1 VVRAHP
7 TVPPLRISPLSQ
19 QLTDRPDVFAPP
31 KIQKALQMALRM
43 VELVRAKGG
52 GFIARK
58 GIPADVRDDYERL
71 YGVRWE
77 AQLRIPSGTPIPFA
91 KSQHGEWLAEIETR
105 IAALRAQRNGE
116 GQPLTRL
123 NAIALAGRWYVW
135 FVKQHEAN
143 PGPAKCGR
151 SSTPRRP
158 TATTKA
164 LIWTALQPGCNFP
177 KVDVRRNGGRWQTR
191 P

>member
-1 VVRAHP
+1 
-7 TVPPLRISPLSQ
+7 
-19 QLTDRPDVFAPP
+19 
-31 KIQKALQMALRM
+31 MALRM

-58 GIPADVRDDYERL
+58 GIPADVRDDYGRL

-105 IAALRAQRNGE
+105 IAALRAHRNGE

-143 PGPAKCGR
+143 PGPAKYWREFGDHLVWKVIYSEAPDSYHADSARCRPPFRNDLAHR
-151 SSTPRRP
+151 SDLMSPTIPR
-158 TATTKA
+158 
-164 LIWTALQPGCNFP
+164 
-177 KVDVRRNGGRWQTR
+177 
-191 P
+191 

>member
-1 VVRAHP
+1 
-7 TVPPLRISPLSQ
+7 
-19 QLTDRPDVFAPP
+19 
-31 KIQKALQMALRM
+31 MALRM

-105 IAALRAQRNGE
+105 IAALRAHGNGE
-116 GQPLTRL
+116 GQPLGLTL
-123 NAIALAGRWYVW
+123 
-135 FVKQHEAN
+135 
-143 PGPAKCGR
+143 
-151 SSTPRRP
+151 
-158 TATTKA
+158 
-164 LIWTALQPGCNFP
+164 
-177 KVDVRRNGGRWQTR
+177 
-191 P
+191 